1 MENEKRQRRSERF
14 ELDIPVKITIFRG
27 QRSRVMGEGC
37 DFSKNGMRLF
47 LTLALD
53 TGAPLLLEFVL
64 PYTSTPM
71 VIRGVVRNQRGLHY
85 GIEFLGMSPYQQQVL
100 ERNCTVL
107 DLAFKRGFA
116 TS

>member
-1 MENEKRQRRSERF
+1 MGNEKGRRQSERF
-14 ELDIPVKITIFRG
+14 ELKIPVEITISREG
-27 QRSRVMGEGC
+27 RRSTVMGEGC

-85 GIEFLGMSPYQQQVL
+85 GIEFLGMSPYQRQVL

-107 DLAFKRGFA
+107 DLLN
-116 TS
+116 

>member
-14 ELDIPVKITIFRG
+14 DLNLSVKVTVFRDG
-27 QRSRVMGEGC
+27 QRSMVMGEGC

-47 LTLALD
+47 LTLELD
-53 TGAPLLLEFVL
+53 PGASLIIEFVL

-71 VIRGVVRNQRGLHY
+71 VMRGVVRNQDGLHY
-85 GIEFLGMSPYQQQVL
+85 GIEFLGISPYQQQVL

-107 DLAFKRGFA
+107 DLLD
-116 TS
+116 

>member
-107 DLAFKRGFA
+107 DLLN
-116 TS
+116 